1 MRTLRRGT
9 ARPHG
14 KDGDRSQRHG
24 VAAFVTT
31 RLRDTVSRRVA
42 REDGGGRW
50 AGGRF
55 GSGRLKAART
65 GVPDPSEPGV
75 GRRGG
80 AQHRGPPGRT
90 VRPSA
95 GMGETAAE
103 WAGADV
109 RDPGSAVTLKVFIHR
124 ELSHRKWRA
133 FTGNSPRATCTRSD
147 RAPDTTL
154 DRHPPRRRTHG
165 ENVVHSDQRTLF
177 LSARSSACEPGV
189 RRCVRECPREKG
201 PCCRRLHVQ
210 K

>member
-1 MRTLRRGT
+1 MGRRAVWIWTFEGS
-9 ARPHG
+9 A
-14 KDGDRSQRHG
+14 
-24 VAAFVTT
+24 
-31 RLRDTVSRRVA
+31 
-42 REDGGGRW
+42 DGG
-50 AGGRF
+50 
-55 GSGRLKAART
+55 
-65 GVPDPSEPGV
+65 PHPSEPGV
-75 GRRGG
+75 GRPGG
-80 AQHRGPPGRT
+80 AQHGGPPGRT

-147 RAPDTTL
+147 RTPDTTL

-177 LSARSSACEPGV
+177 LSGGVQPASLGSVAACGNALG
-189 RRCVRECPREKG
+189 RKG
-201 PCCRRLHVQ
+201 PAAVGCTCRSDLASPRRPLLNHSCRSTLTMDIRGHRNTVC
-210 K
+210 